1 MKLDKPAGWELLR
14 FLLITFSSSN
24 PLSRLKWEGRLVWL
38 PQPSQLGL
46 PDSCQST
53 STRACGL
60 SEGPSQ
66 RVRVYSCKL
75 PNNLFVGLRQKKM
88 LDTKGKNG
96 NRKKRF
102 RAPRDFSWWC
112 RKLYCLEWKLV
123 FNFYGLLFLFPPFKS
138 DCGYRNKL
146 QLNSETRDHH

>member
-1 MKLDKPAGWELLR
+1 M
-14 FLLITFSSSN
+14 
-24 PLSRLKWEGRLVWL
+24 WL
-38 PQPSQLGL
+38 PQPSQPGL
-46 PDSCQST
+46 PDSCQSR

-88 LDTKGKNG
+88 LGTKGKNE

-102 RAPRDFSWWC
+102 RAPRDFS
-112 RKLYCLEWKLV
+112 
-123 FNFYGLLFLFPPFKS
+123 
-138 DCGYRNKL
+138 
-146 QLNSETRDHH
+146 